1 MASATKSQWSERA
14 ASALMAARLLDR
26 SPSSWSCSEV
36 KLSVAAIAF
45 LLSQTKLAACI
56 QSTRE
61 GNRSLGLLLLS
72 DIVNKS
78 GLRRRQRRRR
88 RIECRSPQYRHV
100 TAAVADDAAACMK
113 AGGPEKDPASFAT
126 PGSNPSRGWPR
137 LDAEE
142 IPFVNGIRRYS
153 PQTPLQAVPLRS
165 SLV

>member
-78 GLRRRQRRRR
+78 LILVRNDAITFRRPLVRALF
-88 RIECRSPQYRHV
+88 PYRG
-100 TAAVADDAAACMK
+100 
-113 AGGPEKDPASFAT
+113 AGTRELGKPVCIAPCH
-126 PGSNPSRGWPR
+126 
-137 LDAEE
+137 
-142 IPFVNGIRRYS
+142 
-153 PQTPLQAVPLRS
+153 PLS
-165 SLV
+165 C